1 MSTGILS
8 IANSAL
14 AAAYTALRTTGN
26 NIANANTPGYTRQT
40 VEFVPQQGAYSGSTY
55 LGQGVAVADVKRVY
69 NAFLI
74 QQANQ
79 ATALASATDVRY
91 QQLSQLQ
98 ATFSDS
104 SSGVGA
110 TIDQFFRAMQELTQ
124 RPADPSARQALL
136 SAANQMAMRFND
148 AGNRIQE
155 FRNTTDR
162 QLQAEIGN
170 VNRATEEVA
179 QLNDKITLAVGS
191 GLSPNDLLDQR
202 DSAIRRLSESLQ
214 VSTVTQSDGSINLF
228 LANGQALVV
237 GNKRNLITLATD
249 AADPQELR
257 VAVNIGNQ
265 LYAIDPAKVGG
276 GRIAGL
282 LQFRTE
288 DLPRLENDLGR
299 LAVSLT
305 ETINAQ
311 HRLGNDRNGVA
322 GGDFFK
328 PLAATAYPASS
339 NGNLATQI
347 VVSFAD
353 ATQLQ
358 ASDYRVEYKSGQYTL
373 TRMSDGASWN
383 SGTPGFSQDGLSI
396 SLTNTPP
403 ADGDLFLIQPLRGA
417 GRNLALAITQPT
429 QIAAALP
436 IASALPASNTG
447 TTVVDDLA
455 VLSPRAANL
464 ADAATITFGA
474 GNTYTITSG
483 VVTQTGTL
491 TPGQPI
497 SFDNR
502 WTVTLS
508 GAPQAGDV
516 VNIGAN
522 SGGIGDNR
530 NLLKLTQLQN
540 ASAIDGAPLS
550 AAFATLVARVG
561 GDVQSAQLVDA
572 AQRGIRDGALIAES
586 SVSGVNLDEEASRLI
601 QYQQQY
607 QAAAKLI
614 AAAKAMFDDIL
625 SIGR

>member
-1 MSTGILS
+1 MSSGILS

-26 NIANANTPGYTRQT
+26 NIANANTPGYTRQA
-40 VEFVPQQGAYSGSTY
+40 VELVPQQGSFSGNTY

-69 NAFLI
+69 DAFLI
-74 QQANQ
+74 QQTNQ
-79 ATALASATDVRY
+79 ATALASATEVRY

-98 ATFSDS
+98 ATFSDPS
-104 SSGVGA
+104 NGVGA
-110 TIDQFFRAMQELTQ
+110 TINQFFSAMQELTQ

-136 SAANQMAMRFND
+136 SAASQMALRFND
-148 AGNRIQE
+148 AGSRIQE

-162 QLQAEIGN
+162 QLQLEVSN
-170 VNRATEEVA
+170 VNRATAEIA

-214 VSTVTQSDGSINLF
+214 VSTVTQSDGSVNLF

-237 GNKRNLITLATD
+237 GNQRNPVTLTTD
-249 AADPQELR
+249 TADPQELR
-257 VAVNIGNQ
+257 VAVNIGSQ
-265 LYAIDPAKVGG
+265 LYAIDPSRVGG

-299 LAVSLT
+299 LAVSLA
-305 ETINAQ
+305 EAVNAQ

-328 PLAATAYPASS
+328 PIAATAYPASG
-339 NGNLATQI
+339 NGNPSTQI
-347 VVSFAD
+347 AVSFAD

-358 ASDYRVEYKSGQYTL
+358 ASDYRVEFRSGQYTL
-373 TRMSDGASWN
+373 TRLADGASWS
-383 SGTPGFSQDGLSI
+383 SGTPDFTQDGLSI

-403 ADGDLFLIQPLRGA
+403 ADGDSFLIQPLRSA
-417 GRNLALAITQPT
+417 SRSLALAITQPA
-429 QIAAALP
+429 QVAAALP
-436 IASALPASNTG
+436 IASSLPAGNAG
-447 TTVVDDLA
+447 TAVVTDLS

-464 ADAATITFGA
+464 ADAAAITFGA

-483 VVTQTGTL
+483 LVTQTGTF

-502 WTVTLS
+502 WTVTL
-508 GAPQAGDV
+508 GGTPQAGDV

-522 SGGIGDNR
+522 SGAIGDNR

-540 ASAIDGAPLS
+540 ASMIDGAPLS
-550 AAFATLVARVG
+550 AAFAALVARVG

-572 AQRGIRDGALIAES
+572 AQRGIRDGALLAES
-586 SVSGVNLDEEASRLI
+586 SVSGVNLDEEASRLM

-614 AAAKAMFDDIL
+614 ATAKAMFDEIM